1 MTFATQQFYFLLN
14 TKTMTKKLPDHFWDY
29 NKQTKGQYPA
39 LDKADA
45 EHNVVREKL
54 SEVKS

>member
-1 MTFATQQFYFLLN
+1 
-14 TKTMTKKLPDHFWDY
+14 MTKKLPDHFWDY

-54 SEVKS
+54 SEVKSKVENLTQYSSP